1 MNKPYDV
8 VIIGAGLGGLLS
20 AVFLA
25 KEGMHVAVVEQNKQ
39 IGGCLQTFSFDK
51 KVFDS
56 CVHYIGALA
65 EGQTQHRIFDYAGI
79 LPELRFRRLDI
90 DGFDR
95 IIFGDEPEAYPQ
107 AQGFDNFRD
116 QLLPFFPKDKIHLE
130 DYNQLIQQVSSS
142 FPLYKLNNGTG
153 EEKRAVSGLEL
164 GATLKKILPDDRLRN
179 VIAGNSLLYA
189 GDPQKTPFYIH
200 ALVLQSYIES
210 AWKCEGGS
218 SRISKALGKKLRE
231 YGGDIFRNEKIVRLS
246 DKDGV
251 IKRAVASSGQVFEAR
266 NFIANAHPSTVMKW
280 LDNTLIK
287 PAYRN
292 RIQAAPNSIA
302 AFMINI
308 VLRPGKVRYLNY
320 NVYWNRSD
328 NAFAAIAYRK
338 DEGFPNYAIYFT
350 EDKLH
355 EGFAESVAILAYM
368 HHEEAAAWNDT
379 ENRTAAPGKRGDA
392 YEAFKEQKTEDLINL
407 VANRFPEIKEYMQ
420 SYRSASPLTFR
431 DYTGAP
437 DGGMYG
443 IFTNV
448 HQPEVTRVPVR
459 TKIPNLL
466 LTGQNI
472 NLHGVLGVSVTA
484 IATCGELL
492 GLNYLIDKI
501 KTQ

>member
-90 DGFDR
+90 NGFDR

-164 GATLKKILPDDRLRN
+164 GATLKKILPGDRLRN

-292 RIQAAPNSIA
+292 RIQAAPA
-302 AFMINI
+302 LF
-308 VLRPGKVRYLNY
+308 
-320 NVYWNRSD
+320 
-328 NAFAAIAYRK
+328 
-338 DEGFPNYAIYFT
+338 
-350 EDKLH
+350 
-355 EGFAESVAILAYM
+355 
-368 HHEEAAAWNDT
+368 
-379 ENRTAAPGKRGDA
+379 
-392 YEAFKEQKTEDLINL
+392 
-407 VANRFPEIKEYMQ
+407 
-420 SYRSASPLTFR
+420 
-431 DYTGAP
+431 
-437 DGGMYG
+437 
-443 IFTNV
+443 
-448 HQPEVTRVPVR
+448 
-459 TKIPNLL
+459 
-466 LTGQNI
+466 
-472 NLHGVLGVSVTA
+472 
-484 IATCGELL
+484 
-492 GLNYLIDKI
+492 
-501 KTQ
+501 